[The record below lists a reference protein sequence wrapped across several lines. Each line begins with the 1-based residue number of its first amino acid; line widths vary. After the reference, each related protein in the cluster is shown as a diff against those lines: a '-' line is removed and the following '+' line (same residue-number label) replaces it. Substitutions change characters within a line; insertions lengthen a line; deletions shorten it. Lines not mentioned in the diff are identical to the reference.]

1 MITIAIIVFVVALLL
16 FAASIYVFVKGNAS
30 LDEAE
35 ARKSDLDTIYNGLM
49 KKQRELDLW
58 DKQLHTSTVDFM
70 SSQKIW
76 ANFVVEADQEPDDRA
91 IYKSLASKL
100 GYGTMKFFSDR
111 IRITDKADGRKVYS
125 IEVNVIPY
133 GKKDN

>member
-1 MITIAIIVFVVALLL
+1 MITTISIIVLVVAL
-16 FAASIYVFVKGNAS
+16 SILAVAVFIFIKGQNS
-30 LDEAE
+30 LEEAE
-35 ARKSDLDTIYNGLM
+35 ERKRDLDTIYNGLM

-133 GKKDN
+133 GKS

>member
-1 MITIAIIVFVVALLL
+1 MITTISIIVLVVALSLL
-16 FAASIYVFVKGNAS
+16 AVAVFIFIKGQNS

-35 ARKSDLDTIYNGLM
+35 ERKRDLDTIYNGLM
-49 KKQRELDLW
+49 KKRRELDLW

-133 GKKDN
+133 GKS